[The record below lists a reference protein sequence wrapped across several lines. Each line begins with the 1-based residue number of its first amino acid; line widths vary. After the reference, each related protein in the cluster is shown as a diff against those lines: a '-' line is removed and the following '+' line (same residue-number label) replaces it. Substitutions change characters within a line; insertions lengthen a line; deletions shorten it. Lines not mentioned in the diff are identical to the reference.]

1 MGYENK
7 ADVWSLGITAIEL
20 AEGIIPFQ
28 DMPSVK
34 VLLMVLNQPSPSI
47 SKYYPWSPEFK
58 AFVDDCLIKDPSKR
72 ISSSE
77 ILKKHKKFF
86 DKSQG
91 PAYIKEHLL
100 KGLPL
105 FKERISKATLELGE
119 KYWDIKYQKQAK
131 KLGIAMGPVKDN
143 VSEKSH

>member
-1 MGYENK
+1 MNESGKVVIGDFGVSDSLKNGFKMHTFVGSPCWMAPEVMEQTTGYENK
-7 ADVWSLGITAIEL
+7 ADIWSLGIAAIEL

-28 DMPSVK
+28 DLPSMK

-72 ISSSE
+72 ISASD

-86 DKSQG
+86 DKS
-91 PAYIKEHLL
+91 
-100 KGLPL
+100 
-105 FKERISKATLELGE
+105 
-119 KYWDIKYQKQAK
+119 
-131 KLGIAMGPVKDN
+131 
-143 VSEKSH
+143 